1 MNKKD
6 LVLII
11 SERMNISQFL
21 AEELLEK
28 VISHL
33 KRSLRKKEKI
43 VISNFGTFQIV
54 QMKEKAVINPRTKE
68 KVVVPAY
75 RKVKF
80 LPSSKMLE
88 KINR

>member
-1 MNKKD
+1 MNKKE
-6 LVLII
+6 LCFIL
-11 SERMNISQFL
+11 SERMNITQFL

-33 KRSLRKKEKI
+33 KRSLRKREKI

-68 KVVVPAY
+68 KMIVAPY

-80 LPSSKMLE
+80 IPSSNMLG
-88 KINR
+88 KINK